1 MSILVDCFM
10 IFGSYYLQSWPA
22 LAFFAFPLIPKIIFQ
37 IGFWLSPV
45 LWQPII
51 PYHKLIQNLLDHL
64 GLDIVDGDLVITEG
78 NYRIV
83 VRDKDGNLQVIENDQ
98 TIIDHGKL
106 VQ

>member
-1 MSILVDCFM
+1 
-10 IFGSYYLQSWPA
+10 
-22 LAFFAFPLIPKIIFQ
+22 
-37 IGFWLSPV
+37 
-45 LWQPII
+45 
-51 PYHKLIQNLLDHL
+51 LIQNLLDHL